1 MSKNILVIPGSGKQG
16 RGTCSALTK
25 QGFNV
30 HALVRD
36 PASANS
42 QQLQKMDVTLHKGDL
57 DDITSVQASMKDIQ
71 GLVFSILAHPFDE
84 QRQASNVISAAAEA
98 GVKHIVYSSVAQTG
112 EHEKFPGWG
121 ENFPLSWYW
130 LNKQA
135 IEDMVRSSSVPAW
148 TILRP
153 AFFMQNFTRPTCELM
168 FPGLADHQELRA
180 AYTPDTRLDLVDV
193 VDIGVF
199 AGEAFRKPEDFH
211 GKALALAGESLTLA
225 EIATR
230 LSTISGKPVKPRY
243 LTEADVEKLR
253 RQQWLP
259 VESFEWQREV
269 GYQVDIDGLRQLGV
283 PLRTLDD
290 ALSKDSLGW

>member
-36 PASANS
+36 PSSANS

-57 DDITSVQASMKDIQ
+57 NDITSVQASMKDIH

-84 QRQASNVISAAAEA
+84 KRQASNVISAAAEA
-98 GVKHIVYSSVAQTG
+98 GVKHIVYSS
-112 EHEKFPGWG
+112 
-121 ENFPLSWYW
+121 
-130 LNKQA
+130 A

-153 AFFMQNFTRPTCELM
+153 AFFMQNFTRPTCEMM

-199 AGEAFRKPEDFH
+199 AGEAFRRPEDFR

-243 LTEADVEKLR
+243 LTEADVEELR

-259 VESFEWQREV
+259 VESFEWQREF

-290 ALSKDSLGW
+290 ALSKESLGW